1 MFKIEN
7 DWKDFF
13 ESEMKKDYYIKLR
26 NFLIEEYK
34 TKTIYPKPEDI
45 FNAFKITP
53 ISKTKIVIVGQDCYH
68 EPNQAMGLSF
78 SVPDGTKIP
87 PSLINIYKEI
97 ANDIG
102 TKDLYIQGDLTK
114 WAKQGVLLLNSC
126 LTVREHEANSHS
138 GKGWEIFTDEAIKL
152 LNKNNNPKVF
162 ILWGRN
168 ARSKKKL
175 ITNKKHLVLES
186 AHPSPLSAYNGFFG
200 CKHFSKANNFLKE
213 NGLVPIKW

>member
-26 NFLIEEYK
+26 NFLVEEYK

-45 FNAFKITP
+45 FNAFKLTP

-97 ANDIG
+97 ANDVG
-102 TKDLYIQGDLTK
+102 TNDLYINGDLTK

-168 ARSKKKL
+168 AKSKKKL

-200 CKHFSKANNFLKE
+200 CKHFSKANNFLKD
-213 NGLVPIKW
+213 NGLAPIKW

>member
-45 FNAFKITP
+45 FNAFKLTP

-200 CKHFSKANNFLKE
+200 CKHFSKANNFLKD
-213 NGLVPIKW
+213 NGLTPIKW

>member
-26 NFLIEEYK
+26 NFLVEEYK

-45 FNAFKITP
+45 FNAFKLTP

-97 ANDIG
+97 ANDVG
-102 TKDLYIQGDLTK
+102 TNGLYINGDLTK

-200 CKHFSKANNFLKE
+200 CKHFSKANNFLKD
-213 NGLVPIKW
+213 NGLAPIKW

>member
-45 FNAFKITP
+45 FNAFKLTP

-114 WAKQGVLLLNSC
+114 CEQEAPYPLQVGDELR
-126 LTVREHEANSHS
+126 LTQRCAFL
-138 GKGWEIFTDEAIKL
+138 IFM
-152 LNKNNNPKVF
+152 V
-162 ILWGRN
+162 
-168 ARSKKKL
+168 
-175 ITNKKHLVLES
+175 
-186 AHPSPLSAYNGFFG
+186 
-200 CKHFSKANNFLKE
+200 
-213 NGLVPIKW
+213 